1 MNPSA
6 FMSRRLSGLAASLAC
21 LMCVCYAQGVWAQAA
36 TPSTD
41 QMIEQLKAP
50 RTRGLQRNLQVEA
63 TGAQPGAAS
72 AGASDPA
79 ASGNA
84 TRPASLSL
92 LIQFDFNSA
101 RVRPESQQALGNLA
115 QALQSPELKGSKFA
129 VEGHTDAK
137 GSADYNRKLSEQR
150 ALAVREL
157 LRIQGV
163 GETRLV
169 AAGKGSSDLANPADP
184 FAAENRRVRIV
195 NLD

>member
-1 MNPSA
+1 MTAPAWKFN
-6 FMSRRLSGLAASLAC
+6 RLPWLAASLAC
-21 LMCVCYAQGVWAQAA
+21 AVCISFSPGAWGQAA

-63 TGAQPGAAS
+63 AGAQPGATSADAS
-72 AGASDPA
+72 SPA
-79 ASGNA
+79 AVANA
-84 TRPASLSL
+84 VSPASLSL

-150 ALAVREL
+150 ALAVREF

-163 GETRLV
+163 GETRLI

-184 FAAENRRVRIV
+184 LAAENRRVRIV